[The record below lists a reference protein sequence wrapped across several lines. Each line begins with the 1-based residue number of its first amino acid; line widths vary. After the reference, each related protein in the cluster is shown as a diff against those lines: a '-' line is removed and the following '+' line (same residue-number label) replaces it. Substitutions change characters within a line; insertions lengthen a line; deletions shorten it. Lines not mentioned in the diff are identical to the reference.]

1 MKKIIMILMAFA
13 MTIVG
18 CKKVD
23 VNFTFSPTEPRA
35 GELVKF
41 SNSSSAGES
50 WNWDFGDNTSSVL
63 KNPSHTFKKPGTYV
77 VSLMVDSAK
86 YNTCSHV
93 VTVYDTVPTFVAST
107 DSICHYTE
115 VVLSA
120 NVYNPFSYKLTYE
133 WTLPEGCVLVTGS
146 LNSRSI
152 TVYFKEFSKS
162 ATDTKSVALTIT
174 QKDQT
179 YNISRDL
186 RIYETKAPAI
196 VMELTNHT
204 VMRQRMINPYLED
217 PIAADGED
225 VHMLEL
231 SSDTAVT
238 FNGVTF
244 YASKMQDI
252 FPDMTIKRLQIDA
265 MAQKW
270 YITTSE
276 GLFVANFGGQNIVSI
291 DKDATG
297 GIFVDAVRNSL
308 YWATNSGLKAMPLIK
323 SINNQFATIPELY
336 NSISDIDRIVVNNK
350 YR

>member
-1 MKKIIMILMAFA
+1 MICIAFA
-13 MTIVG
+13 MMIAG

-23 VNFTFSPTEPRA
+23 VEFSYSPAEPRA
-35 GELVKF
+35 GQSVKF
-41 SNSSSAGES
+41 NNTSSAGEK
-50 WNWDFGDNTSSVL
+50 WAWDFGDNATSVT
-63 KNPSHTFKKPGTYV
+63 KHPSHIFKKAGEYLVT
-77 VSLMVDSAK
+77 LMVDSAK
-86 YNTCSHV
+86 HNTYSRV
-93 VTVYDTVPTFVAST
+93 VTVYDTIPTFVTST
-107 DSICHYTE
+107 DSICHYTN
-115 VVLSA
+115 VVLTA

-162 ATDTKSVALTIT
+162 ATDSKSVSLTIT
-174 QKDQT
+174 QKDQI

-196 VMELTNHT
+196 VMELADHT

-252 FPDMTIKRLQIDA
+252 FPNMEIKRLQIDA

-270 YITTSE
+270 YITTSD

-297 GIFVDAVRNSL
+297 GIFVDAVRNRL